1 MSNILSISEVTD
13 IVKSALSIIES
24 SNNSTNKTEAFIKF
38 ITKNKDNFIKPIY
51 LAGRSIVQFL
61 ASSTNDQKCV
71 ILNKG
76 TPTEKK
82 DCNFCISR
90 NVKYLM
96 YGIGEK
102 LYIIKT
108 FIVNNPNV
116 LQRYKCLFK
125 DYYKNKT
132 NLGWTTDQFID
143 ICENNEFKTEKNF
156 DCTTK
161 QDNNTENK
169 ETKSSSQLK
178 LDSQSQVL
186 SQPSSQPSLSKKED
200 SINRIRGSEEDDIKT
215 KYGTSYVNFGLM
227 GAGKRKYKTRK
238 FRKSRKSRKSRK
250 TSKSKQRKSN
260 KHRRSHR
267 R

>member
-108 FIVNNPNV
+108 FIVNNPDV

-143 ICENNEFKTEKNF
+143 ICENNEFRAEETF
-156 DCTTK
+156 DCSKKDNVDNVENIEYK
-161 QDNNTENK
+161 QPVSSQSPPQLSLSNK
-169 ETKSSSQLK
+169 E
-178 LDSQSQVL
+178 
-186 SQPSSQPSLSKKED
+186 E
-200 SINRIRGSEEDDIKT
+200 SINRIKGAEEEDIKT
-215 KYGTSYVNFGLM
+215 KYGTSYVNFGVM
-227 GAGKRKYKTRK
+227 GAGKRKRKSYKSRRTRK
-238 FRKSRKSRKSRK
+238 PRKSRKH
-250 TSKSKQRKSN
+250 RKSN
-260 KHRRSHR
+260 KHRRSYR